1 MNNNNNKAPFCKV
14 CFDSG
19 KPDTKHWVKDR
30 NGNVCC
36 PTLLAL
42 KCRLCGQCGHT
53 VKYCSKAQP
62 TAKAQKAPYKAQQA
76 PVVQQSKP
84 EPKNKFD
91 LLFNDESDDEQEP
104 EPQQKQTTPAEK
116 REVKSEVKR
125 WVDYDTDSDDE
136 QQPEPQPQEKQK
148 QASPSPDVKRWA
160 DYDTDSDDEEV
171 PLPKP
176 TLKRYGH
183 SDKSDDSLIEQESM

>member
-1 MNNNNNKAPFCKV
+1 MNNNNKSPFCKV

-30 NGNVCC
+30 AGKVCC

-62 TAKAQKAPYKAQQA
+62 TAKAVAPTYKAQQA

-104 EPQQKQTTPAEK
+104 EQKQTSPAEK
-116 REVKSEVKR
+116 PAVVVKR

-136 QQPEPQPQEKQK
+136 QQPEPQPQQK

-160 DYDTDSDDEEV
+160 DYDTDSDDEDV
-171 PLPKP
+171 PLSIPLPKP
-176 TLKRYGH
+176 TLKRYGY
-183 SDKSDDSLIEQESM
+183 SDNSDDSLIEQESM

>member
-1 MNNNNNKAPFCKV
+1 MNKNNNKTPFCKV

-30 NGNVCC
+30 NGKVCC

-53 VKYCSKAQP
+53 VKYCSQVSV
-62 TAKAQKAPYKAQQA
+62 APPPSKVQTKSTYKEEA
-76 PVVQQSKP
+76 PVVQKSKP

-91 LLFNDESDDEQEP
+91 LLFSDSDEEQEQ
-104 EPQQKQTTPAEK
+104 EEQQQPAVIK
-116 REVKSEVKR
+116 KR

-136 QQPEPQPQEKQK
+136 PEQEQK
-148 QASPSPDVKRWA
+148 QESVVKRWA
-160 DYDTDSDDEEV
+160 DYDTDSDDEVPLSV

-183 SDKSDDSLIEQESM
+183 SDQSDDSLIEQESM

>member
-1 MNNNNNKAPFCKV
+1 MNNNKSPFCKV

-30 NGNVCC
+30 NNKVCC

-53 VKYCSKAQP
+53 VKYCSKVSVAPPHSKVQ
-62 TAKAQKAPYKAQQA
+62 AKPYKVDA
-76 PVVQQSKP
+76 PVVQKSKP

-91 LLFNDESDDEQEP
+91 LLFSDSDEEQE
-104 EPQQKQTTPAEK
+104 QQEQEEQEEQQQPAI
-116 REVKSEVKR
+116 KR

-136 QQPEPQPQEKQK
+136 QQEQK
-148 QASPSPDVKRWA
+148 QEPVVKRWA
-160 DYDTDSDDEEV
+160 DYDTDSDDEVPLSV